1 MKDSWREQS
10 DRCGMFDSS
19 AGNLGHKRHSAAS
32 EQRNGG
38 IRKGKKIF
46 KISNGVGVLSL
57 TTRDINYD
65 YMKSKHVTG

>member
-19 AGNLGHKRHSAAS
+19 AGNLGHKT
-32 EQRNGG
+32 QRSV
-38 IRKGKKIF
+38 RTKEWWDPKGKKKIF